1 MINTVEDPSN
11 LRKFF
16 RVRLDNKSDSSE
28 CSNHVI
34 AIQVAPPEFAAFR
47 VPPHTLRLGA

>member
-11 LRKFF
+11 LSELF

-28 CSNHVI
+28 CSNHII
-34 AIQVAPPEFAAFR
+34 AIQVAPPEFAAFSG
-47 VPPHTLRLGA
+47 PAHTLRLGT